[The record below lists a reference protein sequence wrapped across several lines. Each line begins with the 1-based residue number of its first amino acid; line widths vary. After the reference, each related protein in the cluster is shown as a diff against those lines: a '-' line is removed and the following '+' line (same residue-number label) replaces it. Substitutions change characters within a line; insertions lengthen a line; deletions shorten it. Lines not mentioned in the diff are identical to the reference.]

1 MLKRRG
7 FSGGLGALAGAA
19 MLPGFAQGQQ
29 APAQHA
35 QGPQAQGPHA
45 HGQQAQAQAPAGAPQ
60 PAWPERAPRWVVGYP
75 PGGPSDTFA
84 RLIASF
90 ISPRLGFNMVVE
102 NRPGGGA
109 VLASE
114 TVARAAPD
122 GYTLLHAD
130 NGNLVYNPALYGRL
144 PYDPDRDLTGVGFI
158 GRFPLFLVVRAESAI
173 GTLADYIAAS
183 GKQAPTYGSP
193 AVASPHHL
201 AMEMLKR
208 RAGFEATHVPYRGGP
223 AAMQD
228 LLSGTVD
235 SVLIDCATGIPFLR
249 DGRARGLVVLSEA
262 RSAQAPGVPT
272 AAELGI
278 ADAVASGWQAMHA
291 PAATP
296 AAAIARLNQE
306 LNAAMAAP
314 EMQGRVASLGVE
326 TAAWSPARLNGFVAA
341 ENAQWR
347 PLIRELGIRLDS

>member
-1 MLKRRG
+1 MPARRDVLRLLS
-7 FSGGLGALAGAA
+7 FSAVLGAAGAA
-19 MLPGFAQGQQ
+19 RAQN
-29 APAQHA
+29 AA
-35 QGPQAQGPHA
+35 
-45 HGQQAQAQAPAGAPQ
+45 
-60 PAWPERAPRWVVGYP
+60 AWPDHPPRWVVGYP

-84 RLIASF
+84 RLIAAS
-90 ISPRLGFNMVVE
+90 IGPRLGVNMVVE

-114 TVARAAPD
+114 TVARAPAD

-130 NGNLVYNPALYGRL
+130 NGNMVYNPALYARL

-158 GRFPLFLVVRAESAI
+158 GRFPLFLVVRADSPVDS
-173 GTLADYIAAS
+173 LAAYVAAA
-183 GKQAPTYGSP
+183 KQRAPTYGSP

-208 RAGFEATHVPYRGGP
+208 RAGFDATHVPYHGGP

-228 LLSGTVD
+228 LLAGTVD

-249 DGRARGLVVLSEA
+249 ENRVRGLAVLSA
-262 RSAQAPGVPT
+262 TRSAQAPGVPT
-272 AAELGI
+272 AVELGFP
-278 ADAVASGWQAMHA
+278 DVVAFGWQAMHA

-296 AAAIARLNQE
+296 AAVVSRLNAE
-306 LNAAMAAP
+306 LNAAVAEPGMQARMAGLGIESAP
-314 EMQGRVASLGVE
+314 
-326 TAAWSPARLNGFVAA
+326 WSPAQLDAFVAA

-347 PLIRELGIRLDS
+347 PLIRDLGIRLDS

>member
-1 MLKRRG
+1 MLGRRDFARG
-7 FSGGLGALAGAA
+7 LVSGALLGAALPAGGA
-19 MLPGFAQGQQ
+19 M
-29 APAQHA
+29 
-35 QGPQAQGPHA
+35 
-45 HGQQAQAQAPAGAPQ
+45 AQAAP
-60 PAWPERAPRWVVGYP
+60 WPDRAPRWVVGYP

-90 ISPRLGFNMVVE
+90 ISPHLGFNMIVE

-114 TVARAAPD
+114 TVARSAPD

-158 GRFPLFLVVRAESAI
+158 GRFPLFLVVRPESPVQ
-173 GTLADYIAAS
+173 TLADYIAAS
-183 GKQAPTYGSP
+183 RQRVPTYGSP

-228 LLSGTVD
+228 LLNGTVD

-249 DGRARGLVVLSEA
+249 DGKARGLVVLSET
-262 RSAQAPGVPT
+262 RSAQAPQVPT
-272 AAELGI
+272 TAEAGV
-278 ADAVASGWQAMHA
+278 ADAVAFGWQAMSA
-291 PAATP
+291 PAGTP
-296 AAAIARLNQE
+296 QAAIDRLNAE
-306 LNAAMAAP
+306 MNAAMASA
-314 EMQGRVASLGVE
+314 EMQARVAGLGVE
-326 TAAWSPARLNGFVAA
+326 TTPWTPAQLNAFVAA

>member
-1 MLKRRG
+1 MLGRRD
-7 FSGGLGALAGAA
+7 FARGLVSVALAGASGTA
-19 MLPGFAQGQQ
+19 MAQG
-29 APAQHA
+29 AS
-35 QGPQAQGPHA
+35 
-45 HGQQAQAQAPAGAPQ
+45 
-60 PAWPERAPRWVVGYP
+60 WPDHSPRWVVGYP

-90 ISPRLGFNMVVE
+90 MGPRLGFNMVVE

-114 TVARAAPD
+114 TVARSAPD

-130 NGNLVYNPALYGRL
+130 NGNLVYNPALYNKL
-144 PYDPDRDLTGVGFI
+144 PYDPDKDLTGVGFI
-158 GRFPLFLVVRAESAI
+158 GRFPLFLVVRPDSPVK
-173 GTLADYIAAS
+173 TLADYIAAA
-183 GKQAPTYGSP
+183 KQRVPTYGSP

-228 LLSGTVD
+228 LMSGTVE

-249 DGRARGLVVLSEA
+249 DGKARGLVVLSEA
-262 RSAQAPGVPT
+262 RSAQAPEVPT

-278 ADAVASGWQAMHA
+278 ADAVAFGWQAMHA
-291 PAATP
+291 PTGTP
-296 AAAIARLNQE
+296 EAAITRLNTE

-314 EMQGRVASLGVE
+314 EMLARVAGLGIE
-326 TAAWSPARLNGFVAA
+326 TAPWTPAQLNSFVAT